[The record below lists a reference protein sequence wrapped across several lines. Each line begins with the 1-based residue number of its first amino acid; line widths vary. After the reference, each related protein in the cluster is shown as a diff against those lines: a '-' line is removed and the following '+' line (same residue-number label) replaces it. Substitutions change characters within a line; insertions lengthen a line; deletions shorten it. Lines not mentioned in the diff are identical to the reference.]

1 MACSCTSRKPSTEVD
16 YYLYCRKP
24 WEMIPDGQ
32 KYPLQTEDPQK
43 TGLVLNRADT
53 SLPSQIIFLP
63 LIRANQSAGP
73 TISTREAL
81 QPFSLSLLL
90 LCSLLSPKLS
100 TDDLASYF
108 LEKEK
113 ALTQELPQL
122 PITKSSSQPPS
133 LLSFCLPLC
142 KEGLIALCLSSCGHC
157 PCSRPCAVR
166 LPLANRLDF
175 WA

>member
-1 MACSCTSRKPSTEVD
+1 MLLYKSKALYRGGLLPVLQKAVGNDSRWSEIPSAD
-16 YYLYCRKP
+16 RGP
-24 WEMIPDGQ
+24 
-32 KYPLQTEDPQK
+32 TEDWA
-43 TGLVLNRADT
+43 RAEQSGYFI

-63 LIRANQSAGP
+63 LIRASQSAGP
-73 TISTREAL
+73 TSSTREAL

-90 LCSLLSPKLS
+90 PCSLLSPKLS
-100 TDDLASYF
+100 TDDLASHF

-157 PCSRPCAVR
+157 PCSRPRAVR

-175 WA
+175 WV